1 MAGESTLEGKN
12 GELALTMLKKVT
24 NILDDNNIDYWLE
37 GGTLLGVIREN
48 RLLPWDNDLDI
59 SMKEEELP
67 KLEKV
72 LKKIPYKVRVRK
84 FTRNTN
90 PFNRGDTR
98 MIKISNK
105 RLFFF
110 QGDITLD
117 IFVKYKKDETYYWKV
132 GSKGKSVPAHF
143 YKDITDYPF
152 AGKDFKIPKDYAAYL
167 TYRYGDWKIP
177 VKVWDTFA
185 DDKAINKDVG

>member
-1 MAGESTLEGKN
+1 MAGESTLEGNN

-59 SMKEEELP
+59 SMKEEELS
-67 KLEKV
+67 KLKKV
-72 LKKIPYKVRVRK
+72 LNKIPYKVRVRK

-90 PFNRGDTR
+90 PFNKGDTR

-117 IFVKYKKDETYYWKV
+117 IFIKYKQGEAYCWKV
-132 GSKGKSVPAHF
+132 GSKGKSVPANF
-143 YKDITDYPF
+143 YAEVINYPF
-152 AGKDFKIPKDYAAYL
+152 ARKNLKYLKIML
-167 TYRYGDWKIP
+167 HI
-177 VKVWDTFA
+177 
-185 DDKAINKDVG
+185 